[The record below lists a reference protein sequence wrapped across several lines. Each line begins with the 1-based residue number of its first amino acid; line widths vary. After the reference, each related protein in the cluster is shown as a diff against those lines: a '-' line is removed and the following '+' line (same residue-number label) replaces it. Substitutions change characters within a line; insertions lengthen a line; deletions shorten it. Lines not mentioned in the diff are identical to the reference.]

1 MKKLAKV
8 LGVLFVLVGAV
19 LVLRFV
25 LGGNEDTWICQDGA
39 WIKHGNPSQP
49 QPVIPCEKN
58 GQAIEEIR
66 PTGDYAL
73 VSFEESQKTAD
84 EYASNTSTYKFDGQ
98 NLKLDSSTALK
109 CPYCW
114 EFTFS
119 YESRQGGYGK
129 RTGRMLTQVITPHK
143 LVVSVQGGK
152 VIAAVVDG
160 TYDEIKQG
168 YLK

>member
-1 MKKLAKV
+1 MKKYAKV
-8 LGVLFVLVGAV
+8 SGILFVLIGAV

-49 QPVIPCEKN
+49 QPVIPCEKD
-58 GQAIEEIR
+58 GQTIDELTPAGE
-66 PTGDYAL
+66 YKK
-73 VSFEESQKTAD
+73 VSFEESQKIAQD
-84 EYASNTSTYKFDGQ
+84 FASGTSTYKFDGQ
-98 NLKLDSSTALK
+98 NLKLDFSAALE

-119 YESRQGGYGK
+119 YASRQGGYGD
-129 RTGRMLTQVITPHK
+129 RTGKILTQVITPHK
-143 LVVSVQGGK
+143 LLVTVQEGK

-160 TYDEIKQG
+160 TYDELNNRFVK
-168 YLK
+168 